1 MQKFKIGETVIVN
14 DKLYVIHDIKRDDK
28 EDIYEVYPPDVQ
40 RRIDTNPSIVQEESF
55 HRRYCQWFTEREV
68 LEQTRPDELRV
79 PTHMGV
85 IVIKTAALTS
95 SHPMIIADLELPNG
109 SIRELGRICG
119 SNKKDLLNIDVL
131 DGTQGR
137 TVHTATYTPKSLTRQ
152 SGNTPHTEWNKDA
165 APYVTTEEQWKTQE
179 RQIIISGVRLPF
191 LSDLEADCD
200 AYGKPMCDAEQ
211 IPAAFVCC
219 DSTYYLINGII
230 QKVTAQYGYLPN
242 SLELRLVVTIANA
255 KEYSLHKGSVFTMEG
270 VDFRMISDTEA
281 IMQHGLK
288 NLERWNDT
296 SYLWGRV
303 ITDFILH
310 KYSNPEVGATFI
322 FRPKSLEEDC

>member
-28 EDIYEVYPPDVQ
+28 EYIYEVYPPDVQ
-40 RRIDTNPSIVQEESF
+40 KRIDANPSIVQEESF
-55 HRRYCQWFTEREV
+55 HRRYCQWFTERAV

-109 SIRELGRICG
+109 SIRELSRICG

-137 TVHTATYTPKSLTRQ
+137 TVHTATYTPKSLTRK
-152 SGNTPHTEWNKDA
+152 SSNTPRTEWNKDV
-165 APYVTTEEQWKTQE
+165 APYVTTEETWKTQE
-179 RQIIISGVRLPF
+179 RQMIISDVRLPY
-191 LSDLEADCD
+191 LSDLESDCD

-230 QKVTAQYGYLPN
+230 QKVTAQHGYLPK

-255 KEYSLHKGSVFTMEG
+255 KEYSLHKGSEFTMEG
-270 VDFRMISDTEA
+270 MDFRMISDNEA
-281 IMQHGLK
+281 IMQKGLM
-288 NLERWNDT
+288 NLDSWT
-296 SYLWGRV
+296 SMAYLWGKV
-303 ITDFILH
+303 ISDFVLH
-310 KYSNPEVGATFI
+310 KHSNTAIGATFI
-322 FRPKSLEEDC
+322 YQPRSIREDY